1 MMKMLRCAVLP
12 LSQSWFPSPS
22 CGVKGFVLILGSIVR
37 DFLKPAL
44 GSFLSLPLLQTVSP
58 ECDGLCIH
66 KEQTLRNTPHVFEQ
80 TALHPLSVSDTWHN
94 TGIGE

>member
-1 MMKMLRCAVLP
+1 MLRCAVLP

-44 GSFLSLPLLQTVSP
+44 GSLLSATV
-58 ECDGLCIH
+58 
-66 KEQTLRNTPHVFEQ
+66 KNTLNRT
-80 TALHPLSVSDTWHN
+80 
-94 TGIGE
+94 